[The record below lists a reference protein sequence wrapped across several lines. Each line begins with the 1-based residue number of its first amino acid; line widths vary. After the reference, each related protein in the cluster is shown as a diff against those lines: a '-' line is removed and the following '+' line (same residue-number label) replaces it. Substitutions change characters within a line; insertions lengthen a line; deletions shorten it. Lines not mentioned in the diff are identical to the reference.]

1 MKKTFFLVLLAFVCA
16 TDVIAQVKWNTI
28 EQSAKV
34 NSSRNGKL
42 YFVDFY
48 TSWCGWCKK
57 MDKDTF
63 TDKVVAQILNTY
75 FVPTKFDAEGDAA
88 FTWNGV
94 EYKGGG
100 VAAGGRR
107 ATHPFAQAVLGAK
120 MGFPSFAIFSSDR
133 TLLTVVPGYNNAA
146 DFTVILWYFA
156 SGDYNKYPFEKYA
169 AIFDVQ
175 IRPAMEKA
183 LGMSAN

>member
-1 MKKTFFLVLLAFVCA
+1 MKKSFIIALIAMFSVSNAFS
-16 TDVIAQVKWNTI
+16 QVKWNTI

-34 NSSRNGKL
+34 SNSRNEKL
-42 YFVDFY
+42 YFIDFY
-48 TSWCGWCKK
+48 TTWCGWCKK

-63 TDKVVAQILNTY
+63 TDKVVAKILNTY

-88 FTWNGV
+88 FSWNGV

-100 VAAGGRR
+100 VAANGRR
-107 ATHPFAQAVLGAK
+107 VTHPFAQAVLGAK
-120 MGFPSFAIFSSDR
+120 MGFPSFAIFDADR
-133 TLLTVVPGYNNAA
+133 TLLTVVPGYSNAA

-156 SGDYNKYPFEKYA
+156 SGDYKKYPFEKYS
-169 AIFDVQ
+169 AILDVQ

-183 LGMSAN
+183 LGM